1 MKVFGRQDGGF
12 EDKVVSDAL
21 VYFNDTVSKLPLLEK
36 KMGGGVHLEVLS
48 IIKWLRWD
56 NIVSKKC

>member
-36 KMGGGVHLEVLS
+36 KWGEGAFRS
-48 IIKWLRWD
+48 IVYNKMAQ
-56 NIVSKKC
+56 VGQYCV